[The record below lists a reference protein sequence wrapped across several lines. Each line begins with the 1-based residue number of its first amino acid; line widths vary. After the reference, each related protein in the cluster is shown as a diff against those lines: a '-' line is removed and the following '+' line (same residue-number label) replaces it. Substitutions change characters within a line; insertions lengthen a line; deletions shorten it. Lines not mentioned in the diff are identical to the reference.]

1 MATIVS
7 KRTGKRYNEAA
18 AKIAP
23 DKQYTLEDAVALVKS
38 MPVAKFDQSVD
49 LSFRLG
55 VDPKHADQMVRGAVV
70 LPHGIGKTVRVAVF
84 AKGEKER
91 EAREAGADVI
101 GAEDLV
107 ERVQGGWMEFDTA
120 VATPDLMGQVGRL
133 GKVLGPRGLMP
144 NPKLG
149 TVTFDVGRAVR
160 EAKAGKVEFR
170 VDKAGNIHTPIG
182 KHSFGAEQLAANGMA
197 LIEAIVRAKPAA
209 AKGTYLRSLTV
220 STTMGPGV
228 PLDALAIANLFK
240 KAGRDKERFVPTQEK
255 VEAVEELKSRLNGV
269 KAVVL
274 TEYRGLTV
282 QQLGDLR
289 KQLRA
294 VSAEYKI
301 VKNRLAR
308 LAIASSELQGLGT
321 HLKGPTGVI
330 FSKEDPVAVAKAVHA
345 FARTNQALAVKAGY
359 VEGQMLAP
367 AGLKALAD
375 LPSREAIRA
384 QLVGSI
390 QGVLAGLVGVLAAP
404 QRELVYVLQQRGASA
419 GDESKAASS

>member
-1 MATIVS
+1 MATVIS

-18 AKIAP
+18 GKIAP
-23 DKQYTLEDAVALVKS
+23 DKQYTLDEAVALVKS
-38 MPVAKFDQSVD
+38 MPAAKFDQSVD

-228 PLDALAIANLFK
+228 PLDALVIANLFK
-240 KAGRDKERFVPTQEK
+240 KAV
-255 VEAVEELKSRLNGV
+255 
-269 KAVVL
+269 
-274 TEYRGLTV
+274 
-282 QQLGDLR
+282 
-289 KQLRA
+289 
-294 VSAEYKI
+294 
-301 VKNRLAR
+301 
-308 LAIASSELQGLGT
+308 
-321 HLKGPTGVI
+321 
-330 FSKEDPVAVAKAVHA
+330 
-345 FARTNQALAVKAGY
+345 
-359 VEGQMLAP
+359 
-367 AGLKALAD
+367 
-375 LPSREAIRA
+375 
-384 QLVGSI
+384 
-390 QGVLAGLVGVLAAP
+390 
-404 QRELVYVLQQRGASA
+404 
-419 GDESKAASS
+419 